1 MGGSGNFKR
10 VQQRA
15 DDLITAGQERHGD
28 ESLAPEGRFSSS
40 VERLVDVMLGC
51 QLSHETLRDPLFVR
65 KVF

>member
-28 ESLAPEGRFSSS
+28 ESLAPEGRFSFGRADL
-40 VERLVDVMLGC
+40 RLAAVVVSTSMITAC
-51 QLSHETLRDPLFVR
+51 FRSMR
-65 KVF
+65 